1 MSQNNVTEAGLM
13 ENFVSKLLKTKNDE
27 LKAFHYSLES
37 LDYSINQEIE
47 IR

>member
-1 MSQNNVTEAGLM
+1 MRLCMILM
-13 ENFVSKLLKTKNDE
+13 IRSKNDE